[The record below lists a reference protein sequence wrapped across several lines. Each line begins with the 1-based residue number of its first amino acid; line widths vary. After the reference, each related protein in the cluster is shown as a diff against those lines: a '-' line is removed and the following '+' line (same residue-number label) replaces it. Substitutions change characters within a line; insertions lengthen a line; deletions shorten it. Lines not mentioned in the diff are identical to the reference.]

1 MKCLYFVFVKVGL
14 LADNGLMNNRL
25 LTLFVASAVLL
36 TGCGSSRKYDSDFAD
51 ACEFAEYWCGPCE
64 EVDVYTVD
72 TPAGEVIVHK
82 LRDTEFGFVYTVEE
96 TVKEY
101 STGLYASYNAPDFS
115 YYYLQTFLEHADLD
129 DIISEYSLTVELA
142 ELQESATEG
151 LPGFFLPSID
161 IYTDLSLSE
170 YENDLILETFVDE
183 LEDFD
188 VRGDYTRE
196 NDNALVFFELHSAPS
211 AEESENG
218 FYYHTDN
225 RIYGYQQ

>member
-1 MKCLYFVFVKVGL
+1 MSMSYKIKTILICFV
-14 LADNGLMNNRL
+14 
-25 LTLFVASAVLL
+25 SVLL
-36 TGCGSSRKYDSDFAD
+36 VITGCGSSDRFHGDRPYDSYFDTAK
-51 ACEFAEYWCGPCE
+51 EFAEYWCGPCE
-64 EVDVYTVD
+64 EVDEYIVETSYGD
-72 TPAGEVIVHK
+72 VIVHK
-82 LRDTEFGFVYTVEE
+82 MQDTEFGFVYSVEE
-96 TVKEY
+96 RVEEYTTGVYSNY
-101 STGLYASYNAPDFS
+101 STNDFS
-115 YYYLQTFLEHADLD
+115 YYYLQTFLEQADLD

-151 LPGFFLPSID
+151 LPGFFQPSID
-161 IYTDLSLSE
+161 IYTDLTLTE
-170 YENDLILETFVDE
+170 YENDLILETFVDA

-196 NDNALVFFELHSAPS
+196 DDNALVFFELHSAPS

>member
-1 MKCLYFVFVKVGL
+1 
-14 LADNGLMNNRL
+14 MNKRL

-36 TGCGSSRKYDSDFAD
+36 TGCGKSRKYDSEFED
-51 ACEFAEYWCGPCE
+51 ACEFASYWCGPCE
-64 EVDVYTVD
+64 EVETYTVD

-82 LRDTEFGFVYTVEE
+82 LQDTEFGFVYTVEE
-96 TVKEY
+96 TVHEY
-101 STGLYASYNAPDFS
+101 TTSDFS
-115 YYYLQTFLEHADLD
+115 YYYLQTFLEQADLD
-129 DIISEYSLTVELA
+129 DIITEYSLTVELA

-151 LPGFFLPSID
+151 LPGFFQPSID
-161 IYTDLSLSE
+161 IYTDLSLTE
-170 YENDLILETFVDE
+170 YENDLILETFVDA

-196 NDNALVFFELHSAPS
+196 DDNALVFFELHSAPS
-211 AEESENG
+211 AEESQNG

>member
-1 MKCLYFVFVKVGL
+1 MSMSYKIKTILICFV
-14 LADNGLMNNRL
+14 
-25 LTLFVASAVLL
+25 SVLL
-36 TGCGSSRKYDSDFAD
+36 VITGCGSSDRFHGDRPYDSYFDTAK
-51 ACEFAEYWCGPCE
+51 EFAEYWCGPCE
-64 EVDVYTVD
+64 EVDEYTVETSYGD
-72 TPAGEVIVHK
+72 VIVHK
-82 LRDTEFGFVYTVEE
+82 MQDTEFGFVYSVEE
-96 TVKEY
+96 RVEEYTTGVYSNY
-101 STGLYASYNAPDFS
+101 STNDFS
-115 YYYLQTFLEHADLD
+115 YYYLQTFLEQADLD

-151 LPGFFLPSID
+151 LPGFFQPSID
-161 IYTDLSLSE
+161 IYTDLTLTE
-170 YENDLILETFVDE
+170 YENDLILETFVDA

-196 NDNALVFFELHSAPS
+196 DDNALVFFELHSAPS

>member
-1 MKCLYFVFVKVGL
+1 MSPFYFVNVIR
-14 LADNGLMNNRL
+14 LADNSFMNKKL
-25 LTLFVASAVLL
+25 LTLFVVSAVLIS
-36 TGCGSSRKYDSDFAD
+36 GCGKSRKYDSEFAD
-51 ACEFAEYWCGPCE
+51 ACEFASYWCGPCE
-64 EVDVYTVD
+64 EVEVYTVD

-82 LRDTEFGFVYTVEE
+82 LQDTEFGFVYTVEE
-96 TVKEY
+96 TVHEY
-101 STGLYASYNAPDFS
+101 TTHDFS
-115 YYYLQTFLEHADLD
+115 YYYLQTFLEQADLD

-151 LPGFFLPSID
+151 LPGFFQPSID
-161 IYTDLSLSE
+161 IYTDLTLTE
-170 YENDLILETFVDE
+170 YENDLILETFVDA

-196 NDNALVFFELHSAPS
+196 DDNALVFFELHSAPS